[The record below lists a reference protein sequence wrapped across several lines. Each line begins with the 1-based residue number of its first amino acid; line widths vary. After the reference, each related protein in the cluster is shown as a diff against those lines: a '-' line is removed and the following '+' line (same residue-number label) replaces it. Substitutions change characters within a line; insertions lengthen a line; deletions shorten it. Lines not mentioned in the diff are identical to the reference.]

1 MKKSLLI
8 LLSALLSASL
18 NAFAQEPGKL
28 LHSEVYHEIDRYEF
42 YGEVSVSERDLRM
55 DIYENEIIPYNL
67 NGNRF
72 SRAKM
77 LFQGLDSEGNR
88 VYQTDAAGHI
98 TYFTVLKDWDI
109 TASQRYSYSKGI
121 DFQLKRLD

>member
-1 MKKSLLI
+1 MKRIIVLLMV
-8 LLSALLSASL
+8 LLLACISS
-18 NAFAQEPGKL
+18 FAQDPGKL
-28 LHSEVYHEIDRYEF
+28 LHSEIYHEIDRYEF

-77 LFQGLDSEGNR
+77 LFQGLDSDGNR

-121 DFQLKRLD
+121 DFQLKRID

>member
-1 MKKSLLI
+1 MKRIIVFLMVQLLAYI
-8 LLSALLSASL
+8 SS
-18 NAFAQEPGKL
+18 FAQDHGKL
-28 LHSEVYHEIDRYEF
+28 LHSEIYHEIDRYEF

-77 LFQGLDSEGNR
+77 LFQGLDSDGNR
-88 VYQTDAAGHI
+88 VYQTDVAGQI
-98 TYFTVLKDWDI
+98 TSFTVLKDWDI